1 MRVRQSCRSI
11 DNQSPVS
18 TQLSF
23 DVVALS
29 AREPSEMSVL
39 LVEQHVLVLAA
50 LRSLIESTPGL
61 SMVAE
66 ARTIASAREMAQRHR
81 PDVVLIDGRT
91 LARTGDGD
99 LDSIRDAAPG
109 ACVLV
114 LADSSLVSTGFSA
127 AADGCLLED
136 AGPDE
141 LCALVASML
150 GARCANCRFR
160 SACPIPQIAAALSRR
175 ERQVAVRVAEGMS
188 TKQIAAALGI
198 GTRTVNT
205 YRESLA
211 RKVGASSPAVLTRFV
226 LKSGLTDST
235 PKGGAHYRGG

>member
-1 MRVRQSCRSI
+1 
-11 DNQSPVS
+11 
-18 TQLSF
+18 
-23 DVVALS
+23 
-29 AREPSEMSVL
+29 MSVL
-39 LVEQHVLVLAA
+39 LVEEHLLILAA
-50 LRSLIESTPGL
+50 LRSLIASTPGL
-61 SMVAE
+61 SVIAE
-66 ARTIASAREMAQRHR
+66 TRSLAGARELAHRHR

-91 LARTGDGD
+91 LARSDECD
-99 LDSIRDAAPG
+99 MDSLREAAPG

-114 LADSSLVSTGFSA
+114 LADSALVSTGLSVN
-127 AADGCLLED
+127 ADGCLLED

-141 LCALVASML
+141 LWALVASML

-160 SACPIPQIAAALSRR
+160 SVCPIPQLAVALSRR

-211 RKVGASSPAVLTRFV
+211 KKVGASSPAVLTRFV
-226 LKSGLTDST
+226 LKSGLTEH
-235 PKGGAHYRGG
+235 A